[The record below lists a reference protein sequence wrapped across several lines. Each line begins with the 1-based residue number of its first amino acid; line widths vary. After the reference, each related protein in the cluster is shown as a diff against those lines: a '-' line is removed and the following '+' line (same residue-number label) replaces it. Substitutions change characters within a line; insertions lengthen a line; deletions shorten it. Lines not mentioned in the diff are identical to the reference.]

1 MDSLQSTVSKTTLD
15 YQVMFAFVEE
25 NFLILYFK
33 LIVNSHLSSLAVY
46 ILKELKTTQSMSLT
60 WITFLLLYFRT
71 LCKHSIFQETIEIW
85 CSPPRFIIWFM
96 NSRLNGTVVKIHMGY
111 DFTQEKIIS
120 IPHKNTSAH
129 YGDNC
134 KCLLIRGGEGRGAK

>member
-60 WITFLLLYFRT
+60 
-71 LCKHSIFQETIEIW
+71 
-85 CSPPRFIIWFM
+85 
-96 NSRLNGTVVKIHMGY
+96 
-111 DFTQEKIIS
+111 
-120 IPHKNTSAH
+120 
-129 YGDNC
+129 
-134 KCLLIRGGEGRGAK
+134 